1 MAKRRKK
8 RKQKAGVSQRVS
20 QRQVTVIHV
29 GDQKSKRRKKATRR
43 KRTGA
48 ISAAE
53 TASATI
59 SASMGRPV
67 DLGLMDPQLQ
77 QVLDAHSTMQRQT
90 LYNTP
95 FQQSAASRY
104 GLSAGEL
111 SRGALG
117 FRQFQTGGPPSTG
130 RAPPPPASRPPSTA
144 RGVPVTE
151 RLGQT
156 AEGANPT
163 LGGAESEPLGLAEL
177 GGTSRSLRASESP
190 ALARSRAA
198 RRDIAAALERAGATS
213 SASIAREALLRAKQ
227 QRAPVYGDI

>member
-53 TASATI
+53 TATAAI

-95 FQQSAASRY
+95 YQSAASRY

-130 RAPPPPASRPPSTA
+130 RAPASRPPSTA

-163 LGGAESEPLGLAEL
+163 LGGAQSEPLGLAEL

>member
-48 ISAAE
+48 TSAAE
-53 TASATI
+53 AATAAI

-111 SRGALG
+111 SRGSLG

-163 LGGAESEPLGLAEL
+163 LGGAQSEPLGLAEL

-190 ALARSRAA
+190 ALVRSRAA

-213 SASIAREALLRAKQ
+213 SASIAREALLRAQQ
-227 QRAPVYGDI
+227 QRAPVYGNI

>member
-29 GDQKSKRRKKATRR
+29 GDKKSKRRKKVRR

-48 ISAAE
+48 ASAAE
-53 TASATI
+53 AATAAI

-95 FQQSAASRY
+95 YQSAASRY

-177 GGTSRSLRASESP
+177 GTSRSLRASESP

-213 SASIAREALLRAKQ
+213 SESIARAALRRAQ
-227 QRAPVYGDI
+227 RQRAPVYGDT

>member
-29 GDQKSKRRKKATRR
+29 GDKKSKRRKKVRR

-48 ISAAE
+48 ASAAE
-53 TASATI
+53 AATAAI

-177 GGTSRSLRASESP
+177 GGTSRSLRTAESP
-190 ALARSRAA
+190 VLARSRAA

-213 SASIAREALLRAKQ
+213 SASIAREALLRAQQ
-227 QRAPVYGDI
+227 QRAPVYGNI

>member
-29 GDQKSKRRKKATRR
+29 GDQKSKRRKKVRR

-48 ISAAE
+48 ASAAE
-53 TASATI
+53 AATAAI

-95 FQQSAASRY
+95 YQSAASRY
-104 GLSAGEL
+104 GLSASSPGVL
-111 SRGALG
+111 L
-117 FRQFQTGGPPSTG
+117 
-130 RAPPPPASRPPSTA
+130 ASASSNQAGHRA
-144 RGVPVTE
+144 RGE
-151 RLGQT
+151 RHHRLHLAPRAQH
-156 AEGANPT
+156 GACP
-163 LGGAESEPLGLAEL
+163 
-177 GGTSRSLRASESP
+177 
-190 ALARSRAA
+190 
-198 RRDIAAALERAGATS
+198 
-213 SASIAREALLRAKQ
+213 
-227 QRAPVYGDI
+227 

>member
-29 GDQKSKRRKKATRR
+29 GDKKSKRRKKATRR

-48 ISAAE
+48 ASAAE
-53 TASATI
+53 AATAAI

-177 GGTSRSLRASESP
+177 GTSRSLRASESP
-190 ALARSRAA
+190 VLARSRAA

-213 SASIAREALLRAKQ
+213 SDSIARAALRRAQ
-227 QRAPVYGDI
+227 RQRAPVYGDI

>member
-53 TASATI
+53 TATATI

-95 FQQSAASRY
+95 YQSAASRY

-163 LGGAESEPLGLAEL
+163 LGGAQSEPLGLAEL

-190 ALARSRAA
+190 ALVRSRAA

>member
-48 ISAAE
+48 TSAAE
-53 TASATI
+53 AATAAI

-130 RAPPPPASRPPSTA
+130 RAPASRPPSTA

-163 LGGAESEPLGLAEL
+163 LGGAQSEPLALAEL
-177 GGTSRSLRASESP
+177 TSRSLRASESP

-198 RRDIAAALERAGATS
+198 RSDIAAALERAGATS

>member
-8 RKQKAGVSQRVS
+8 RQPKAGVSQRVS

-29 GDQKSKRRKKATRR
+29 GDKKSKRRKKVRR

-48 ISAAE
+48 ASAAE
-53 TASATI
+53 AATAAI

-130 RAPPPPASRPPSTA
+130 RAPASRPPSTA

-190 ALARSRAA
+190 VLARSRAA

-213 SASIAREALLRAKQ
+213 SASIAREALLRAQQ
-227 QRAPVYGDI
+227 QRAPVYGNI